1 MIGKIELCHTT
12 FIEMIQI
19 FELNS
24 ALLQAKD
31 HDYVVAVDVGKIKGA
46 HGFVHKNAHKYA
58 CMHTGAHIQMMA

>member
-1 MIGKIELCHTT
+1 
-12 FIEMIQI
+12 MIQI
-19 FELNS
+19 FEPNS

-46 HGFVHKNAHKYA
+46 HGCAHKNAHKHA